1 MTKPSFA
8 RPQFARMLPARFR
21 RDRSGASALEFAL
34 LAPVFLLILAG
45 VVDIGALLHT
55 KFRLNSAIAAG
66 SNYALVNGQDISE
79 DEGADLAL
87 NIAKVLA
94 GEQPFSSGS
103 SMVVVNNAEQ
113 VQVTGGVATTASLP
127 GNGDAC
133 YCPTKTNGTVAW
145 GSAATCGSV
154 CASGGVAGKFVLI
167 SISKPYSPMFGGYG
181 FTEADQI
188 TVSAVVQGQ

>member
-1 MTKPSFA
+1 MIL
-8 RPQFARMLPARFR
+8 RRFR

-45 VVDIGALLHT
+45 VVDIGSLLHT
-55 KFRLNSAIAAG
+55 KYRLNSAIAAG

-87 NIAKVLA
+87 NIARVLA
-94 GEQPFSSGS
+94 GEQASASGS
-103 SMVVVNNAEQ
+103 STVVVNNAEQ
-113 VQVTGGVATTASLP
+113 VQMTGGVATTSSLP

-133 YCPTKTNGTVAW
+133 YCPTKTDGSVAW

-154 CASGGVAGKFVLI
+154 CAGGGVAGKFVLI
-167 SISKPYSPMFGGYG
+167 SISKPYAPMFGGYG
-181 FTEADQI
+181 FTESDQI